1 MAWGAGPAFARSARR
16 PGALP
21 SLGRVAPA
29 RRTVARPSSV
39 APSSPVPP
47 MGAPWR
53 RGGVPAAPCPLA
65 AAPHGAFRHGI
76 RQNIRQNICH
86 WRLRCLRHASNDTT
100 PRATRQSQQC
110 RLAGPR
116 RLRTRIIAVARRGMR
131 GLMEDGMSSDDWQDV
146 RGTPDDPNA
155 LRGKRVLIMGLGLLG
170 GGVAAARYA
179 VEQGAAEVVATDLR
193 DEAVLAPSIA
203 KLAGLPIR
211 YVLRR
216 HDMADFA
223 LAYVVMRDPPL
234 RRDSAY

>member
-1 MAWGAGPAFARSARR
+1 
-16 PGALP
+16 
-21 SLGRVAPA
+21 
-29 RRTVARPSSV
+29 
-39 APSSPVPP
+39 
-47 MGAPWR
+47 MGAIWR
-53 RGGVPAAPCPLA
+53 RRGVPAAHCPLA

-179 VEQGAAEVVATDLR
+179 VQQGAAEVVATDLR
-193 DEAVLAPSIA
+193 NEAVLAPSIA
-203 KLAGLPIR
+203 KLATKRCWRRASPNWPGSPSATSSASTTWPTSRGPTWSCATPASGATPPTWPPHARPAHASRWSWTGSFAPARARLP
-211 YVLRR
+211 
-216 HDMADFA
+216 A
-223 LAYVVMRDPPL
+223 
-234 RRDSAY
+234 